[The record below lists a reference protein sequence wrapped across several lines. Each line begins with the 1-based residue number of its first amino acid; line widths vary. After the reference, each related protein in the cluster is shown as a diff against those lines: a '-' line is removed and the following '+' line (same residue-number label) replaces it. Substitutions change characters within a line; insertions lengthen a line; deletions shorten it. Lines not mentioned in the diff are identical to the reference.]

1 MSMNLKARVESLNSR
16 IIAIKD
22 NVETEEATKQ
32 SMILPFFQILGYD
45 VFNPLEFI
53 PEYTADVGIKKGEK
67 VDYAILDDNQQPV
80 ILIEAKSCKEKL
92 DKHDSQLFRYFGASS
107 AKFAILTNGISYKFY
122 TDLNEP
128 NKMDLQP
135 FLSFDI
141 ESINDRDLNSVEQ
154 FVKSN
159 LDVDSI
165 MSVASELR
173 DTELAKTAI
182 KELFEEPSD
191 DFIRI
196 ILNAGVFE
204 GQKNQKVIDKFKPII
219 KRAIAQHINDKLSLK
234 FKETLS
240 SGEAHVF
247 NEPIVEVVDEESSKI
262 VTTEEE
268 IESYVIIKNI
278 LRKVLDVSRVAHRDT
293 ESYFGILIDDNN
305 RRWVARLKLDGK
317 KHIMIRDEE
326 GNTSTRHDLESLDDL
341 YSLEEQLI
349 NAASRFQ

>member
-1 MSMNLKARVESLNSR
+1 MSINLKAKLESLSSR
-16 IIAIKD
+16 INAIKD

-32 SMILPFFQILGYD
+32 SMILPFFQSLGYD

-67 VDYAILDDNQQPV
+67 VDYAILDDCQQPI

-92 DKHDSQLFRYFGASS
+92 DKHDSQLFRYFGVSS
-107 AKFAILTNGISYKFY
+107 AKFAILTNGLSYKFY

-141 ESINDRDLNSVEQ
+141 DSINDRDLNSIEQ

-182 KELFEEPSD
+182 KDLFENPSD
-191 DFIRI
+191 EFIKMV
-196 ILNAGVFE
+196 LNSGVFE
-204 GQKNQKVIDKFKPII
+204 GQKNQKIIDKFKPII
-219 KRAIAQHINDKLSLK
+219 KRAISQHINDKLSLK
-234 FKETLS
+234 FKETLTS
-240 SGEAHVF
+240 EDSNVF
-247 NEPIVEVVDEESSKI
+247 VEPVIEIEEEDSKI
-262 VTTEEE
+262 ITTEEE

-278 LRKVLDVSRVAHRDT
+278 LRKSLDVSRIVYRDT

-305 RRWVARLKLDGK
+305 RRWVCRLKLDGK
-317 KHIMIRDEE
+317 KHIMIRNDE
-326 GNTSTRHDLESLDDL
+326 GNAATRYDLESLDDL
-341 YSLEEQLI
+341 YSLEEQLLL
-349 NAASRFQ
+349 AATRFQ